1 MKKAPLTYL
10 NENNGS
16 GILAFGTGPTFI
28 LDKKSDL
35 DAMQSFIDANKGAYI
50 FTTLSYDLK
59 LKIQGL
65 ESSNRDSQ
73 NYPLATLWV
82 PKTVVAIENEKIK
95 DYLIGEESNENEAFV
110 SDFFDDSQS
119 IEFKLGAKFKARLT
133 KEVYLNQVNDLK
145 NEIQQG
151 NIYEVNFCQE
161 FFAEKVE
168 LKDPIQ
174 AYFKLNQL
182 TKAPFSCYSSLG
194 NFEIFSGSPER
205 YIKKEGLKLISQPIK
220 GTAKRGQSKEE
231 DLRLKERL
239 LADPKER
246 AENVM
251 IVDLVRNDLSKI
263 ARKNSVKVDELFGI
277 YSFETVHQMISTI
290 SCEVE
295 ETTSFTDVLKATFPM
310 GSMTGAPKHSAM
322 KLIEKY
328 ENFKRGIYS
337 GAIGY
342 IAPNGDF
349 DFNVVIRTLI
359 YNRET
364 KYLSCPVGGAITIQ
378 SSPEA
383 EYEECNIKVQSILK
397 GMNA

>member
-220 GTAKRGQSKEE
+220 GTAKRGQSMEE

-322 KLIEKY
+322 KLIEKH

>member
-1 MKKAPLTYL
+1 VKKAPLTYL

-119 IEFKLGAKFKARLT
+119 IEFKLDAKFKARLT

>member
-1 MKKAPLTYL
+1 MKTAPLTYL
-10 NENNGS
+10 NENDGS

>member
-1 MKKAPLTYL
+1 MKTAPLTYL
-10 NENNGS
+10 NENDGS
-16 GILAFGTGPTFI
+16 GILAFGSGPTFI
-28 LDKKSDL
+28 LDEKSDL

-65 ESSNRDSQ
+65 ESKNEDSQ

-82 PKTVVAIENEKIK
+82 PKTVIAIDNEKIK
-95 DYLIGEESNENEAFV
+95 EYLIGEQSLENEGFVSNFFENSESNGFNL
-110 SDFFDDSQS
+110 D
-119 IEFKLGAKFKARLT
+119 AKFEARLT
-133 KEVYLNQVNDLK
+133 KEEYLNQVNDLK

-161 FFAEKVE
+161 FFAENVE
-168 LKDPIQ
+168 LNDPIQ

-220 GTAKRGQSKEE
+220 GTAKRGKSKEE
-231 DLRLKERL
+231 DQQLKERL

-246 AENVM
+246 SENVM

-263 ARKNSVKVDELFGI
+263 ATKNSVKVDELFGI

-295 ETTSFTDVLKATFPM
+295 ETTSFTDILKATFPM

-322 KLIEKY
+322 KLIEKH

>member
-1 MKKAPLTYL
+1 M
-10 NENNGS
+10 
-16 GILAFGTGPTFI
+16 
-28 LDKKSDL
+28 
-35 DAMQSFIDANKGAYI
+35 
-50 FTTLSYDLK
+50 
-59 LKIQGL
+59 
-65 ESSNRDSQ
+65 
-73 NYPLATLWV
+73 
-82 PKTVVAIENEKIK
+82 
-95 DYLIGEESNENEAFV
+95 
-110 SDFFDDSQS
+110 
-119 IEFKLGAKFKARLT
+119 
-133 KEVYLNQVNDLK
+133 
-145 NEIQQG
+145 
-151 NIYEVNFCQE
+151 
-161 FFAEKVE
+161 
-168 LKDPIQ
+168 
-174 AYFKLNQL
+174 
-182 TKAPFSCYSSLG
+182 G

-322 KLIEKY
+322 KLIEKH

>member
-1 MKKAPLTYL
+1 MKTAPLTYL
-10 NENNGS
+10 NENDGS

-168 LKDPIQ
+168 LKYPIQ

-322 KLIEKY
+322 KLIEKH

>member
-1 MKKAPLTYL
+1 MKTTPVTYL
-10 NENNGS
+10 NENDGS
-16 GILAFGTGPTFI
+16 GILAFGLGPTFI
-28 LDKKSDL
+28 LDEQSDL
-35 DAMQSFIDANKGAYI
+35 DSIQSFINENQGKYI

-65 ESSNRDSQ
+65 ESKNEDALK
-73 NYPLATLWV
+73 YPLATLWI
-82 PKTVVAIENEKIK
+82 PETVVKIENEKIK
-95 DYLIGEESNENEAFV
+95 NYLFGKPSSDNEAFV
-110 SDFFDDSQS
+110 SEFFSNSNMGRSSLDV
-119 IEFKLGAKFKARLT
+119 EFKARLT
-133 KEVYLNQVNDLK
+133 KEDYLKQVTNLK
-145 NEIQQG
+145 NEIQLG

-161 FFAEKVE
+161 FYAENVE
-168 LKDPIQ
+168 LENSV
-174 AYFKLNQL
+174 ATYFKLNEL
-182 TKAPFSCYSSLG
+182 TQAPFSCYSSLG
-194 NFEIFSGSPER
+194 NFDIFSGSPER
-205 YIKKEGLKLISQPIK
+205 YIKREGTKIISQPIK
-220 GTAKRGQSKEE
+220 GTSKRGATDEE
-231 DLRLKERL
+231 DQLLKEQL

-251 IVDLVRNDLSKI
+251 IVDLVRNDLSKV
-263 ARKNSVKVDELFGI
+263 ATKNSVKVDELFGI

-290 SCEVE
+290 SCEVDE
-295 ETTSFTDVLKATFPM
+295 SISFTEILKATFPM

-322 KLIEKY
+322 KLIEKH

-359 YNRET
+359 YNREA

>member
-1 MKKAPLTYL
+1 VKTAPLTYL
-10 NENNGS
+10 NENDGS

-322 KLIEKY
+322 KLIEKH

>member
-1 MKKAPLTYL
+1 MKTAPLTYL
-10 NENNGS
+10 NENDGS

-119 IEFKLGAKFKARLT
+119 IEFKLDAKFKARLT

-322 KLIEKY
+322 KLIEKH

>member
-1 MKKAPLTYL
+1 MKTAPLTYL
-10 NENNGS
+10 NENDGS

-133 KEVYLNQVNDLK
+133 KEFYLNQVNDLK

-322 KLIEKY
+322 KLIEKH

>member
-1 MKKAPLTYL
+1 MKTTPLTYL
-10 NENNGS
+10 NENDGS
-16 GILAFGTGPTFI
+16 GILAFGSGPSFI
-28 LDKKSDL
+28 MDEHSDL
-35 DAMQSFIDANKGAYI
+35 DAMQSFIDENKGMYI

-65 ESSNRDSQ
+65 QSKNKDGH

-82 PKTVVAIENEKIK
+82 PKTVITIENNKIK
-95 DYLIGEESNENEAFV
+95 DYLIGE
-110 SDFFDDSQS
+110 QS
-119 IEFKLGAKFKARLT
+119 IENEYFVSNFFRNSQSNGFNLDAKFEARLT
-133 KEVYLNQVNDLK
+133 KEEYLNQVKGLK

-161 FFAEKVE
+161 FFAENVK
-168 LKDPIQ
+168 LIDPIQ
-174 AYFKLNQL
+174 VYFKLNQL

-220 GTAKRGQSKEE
+220 GTAKRGQSQEE
-231 DLRLKERL
+231 DQRLKEQL

-263 ARKNSVKVDELFGI
+263 ATKKSVKVDELFGI

-295 ETTSFTDVLKATFPM
+295 KPTSFTDILKATFPM
-310 GSMTGAPKHSAM
+310 GSMTGAPKHNAM
-322 KLIEKY
+322 KLIEKH

-364 KYLSCPVGGAITIQ
+364 NYLSCPVGGAITIQ

>member
-119 IEFKLGAKFKARLT
+119 IEFKLDAKFKARLT

-220 GTAKRGQSKEE
+220 GTAKRGQSMEE

>member
-110 SDFFDDSQS
+110 SEFFDDSQS
-119 IEFKLGAKFKARLT
+119 TEFKLDAKFKARLT

>member
-119 IEFKLGAKFKARLT
+119 IEFKLDAKFKARLT

>member
-1 MKKAPLTYL
+1 VKTAPLTYL
-10 NENNGS
+10 NENDGS

-133 KEVYLNQVNDLK
+133 KEFYLNQVNDLK

-322 KLIEKY
+322 KLIEKH

>member
-119 IEFKLGAKFKARLT
+119 IEFKLDAKFKARLT

-322 KLIEKY
+322 KLIEKH

>member
-1 MKKAPLTYL
+1 
-10 NENNGS
+10 
-16 GILAFGTGPTFI
+16 
-28 LDKKSDL
+28 
-35 DAMQSFIDANKGAYI
+35 MQSFIDANKGAYI

-251 IVDLVRNDLSKI
+251 IADSLCKLDPP
-263 ARKNSVKVDELFGI
+263 AR
-277 YSFETVHQMISTI
+277 
-290 SCEVE
+290 
-295 ETTSFTDVLKATFPM
+295 
-310 GSMTGAPKHSAM
+310 
-322 KLIEKY
+322 
-328 ENFKRGIYS
+328 
-337 GAIGY
+337 
-342 IAPNGDF
+342 
-349 DFNVVIRTLI
+349 
-359 YNRET
+359 
-364 KYLSCPVGGAITIQ
+364 
-378 SSPEA
+378 
-383 EYEECNIKVQSILK
+383 
-397 GMNA
+397 